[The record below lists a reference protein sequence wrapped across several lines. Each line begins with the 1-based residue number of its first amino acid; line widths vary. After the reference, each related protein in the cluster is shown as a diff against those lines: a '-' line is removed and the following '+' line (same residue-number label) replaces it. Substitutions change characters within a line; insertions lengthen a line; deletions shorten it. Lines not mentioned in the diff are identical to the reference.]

1 MASAKDFFSEA
12 EQEAIV
18 NAIRAAELHT
28 SGEIR
33 VHADNRCD
41 GDAFKRAQIVFH
53 SLQMDRKP
61 FKNSVLIYVA
71 VKDKKFALIGDEAIH
86 TKVGDS
92 YWKNISQA
100 MQSQFKEGNFT
111 LGIIEA
117 IQTIGQTLA
126 KYFPDIDE
134 LDKNTLPD
142 DISFE

>member
-33 VHADNRCD
+33 VHADNRCY

-61 FKNSVLIYVA
+61 FQKIKSKFYQQKGSDNRTSEPSRSSNLYLIIA
-71 VKDKKFALIGDEAIH
+71 F
-86 TKVGDS
+86 
-92 YWKNISQA
+92 
-100 MQSQFKEGNFT
+100 
-111 LGIIEA
+111 
-117 IQTIGQTLA
+117 
-126 KYFPDIDE
+126 
-134 LDKNTLPD
+134 
-142 DISFE
+142 FEHKR